1 MSCKT
6 KNNLPVELVCA
17 SSFALDVFGSGLF
30 SVKEIY
36 IVSTSGNP
44 EIWWNNSKYVQVS
57 SDIRS
62 LLLADAID
70 NVDDN
75 MTEVCIEAIAFLNK
89 VKKETN
95 RNIFFNTPF
104 TWGSYVKI
112 RNLNN
117 SVPKHNGSDFIS
129 FI

>member
-1 MSCKT
+1 M
-6 KNNLPVELVCA
+6 CA
-17 SSFALDVFGSGLF
+17 SSFVLDVFVSALF
-30 SVKEIY
+30 SIKEIY

-75 MTEVCIEAIAFLNK
+75 MTICIEAIAFLNK
-89 VKKETN
+89 AKKSN
-95 RNIFFNTPF
+95 RNIFFNIALT
-104 TWGSYVKI
+104 
-112 RNLNN
+112 
-117 SVPKHNGSDFIS
+117 
-129 FI
+129 